1 MIHRDV
7 KGANILCTRDGVVK
21 LADFGVATKVNTA
34 TAASKVVNVHENSN
48 ANNNNN
54 NNSSTSHSIVDARSP
69 SLEQQNLKREE
80 EETAKLIKS
89 RRSQM
94 ALRNR
99 LSKENSEN
107 DAGNL
112 FGREKPVPPK
122 KEKVGRGQSL
132 GSPDN
137 SPKGGVA
144 KENTNDNIAAT
155 TSSTSIFPTEAENKA
170 FSRAAARKRET
181 AVLARRA
188 KLERDLKP
196 KLKRVR
202 EKFLALLEELE
213 TTVPSSLPK
222 EACFSENFVRIQ
234 ADLLERHVAELDFKL
249 SALENV
255 LRKTSLDGDDENG
268 GGGIR
273 RSSDES
279 SSSSRNVLLVAI
291 AAWFLEP
298 KLP

>member
-1 MIHRDV
+1 MSSIHELNAKLRTIDT
-7 KGANILCTRDGVVK
+7 GAKK
-21 LADFGVATKVNTA
+21 LKTEYEAVAKRRGRELLT
-34 TAASKVVNVHENSN
+34 EYSN
-48 ANNNNN
+48 AY
-54 NNSSTSHSIVDARSP
+54 
-69 SLEQQNLKREE
+69 
-80 EETAKLIKS
+80 
-89 RRSQM
+89 
-94 ALRNR
+94 LRM
-99 LSKENSEN
+99 
-107 DAGNL
+107 
-112 FGREKPVPPK
+112 
-122 KEKVGRGQSL
+122 
-132 GSPDN
+132 
-137 SPKGGVA
+137 
-144 KENTNDNIAAT
+144 ENTNDCIAAT

-196 KLKRVR
+196 KLERVR

-213 TTVPSSLPK
+213 STVPSSLPK

-255 LRKTSLDGDDENG
+255 LSKTSLAGDDENG

-273 RSSDES
+273 RSSDE
-279 SSSSRNVLLVAI
+279 SSSRNVLLVAI

>member
-1 MIHRDV
+1 MLIEKKKMTSIHELNAKLRTIDT
-7 KGANILCTRDGVVK
+7 GAKK
-21 LADFGVATKVNTA
+21 LKTEYEAVAKRRGRELLT
-34 TAASKVVNVHENSN
+34 EYSN
-48 ANNNNN
+48 AY
-54 NNSSTSHSIVDARSP
+54 
-69 SLEQQNLKREE
+69 
-80 EETAKLIKS
+80 
-89 RRSQM
+89 
-94 ALRNR
+94 LRM
-99 LSKENSEN
+99 
-107 DAGNL
+107 
-112 FGREKPVPPK
+112 
-122 KEKVGRGQSL
+122 
-132 GSPDN
+132 
-137 SPKGGVA
+137 
-144 KENTNDNIAAT
+144 ENTNDNIAAT

-255 LRKTSLDGDDENG
+255 LRKTSLDDENG
-268 GGGIR
+268 RGGIR